1 MAATAQISATGTD
14 TRERIVAAALE
25 VFAENGFDGSTT
37 RDIAARAGVNLG
49 LIKYYFDSKL
59 KLWQAAV
66 DRAFSDLRTA
76 LAQIDREAVLDES
89 SRTRELVRGYVRF
102 VAHNPEFV
110 RIMHDEGKRRGPRM
124 RWLADHHVRPL
135 YDAIKDLLRGAQQR
149 GMLPPRIDPVHLM
162 YILAGAAGLFFH
174 QAEEVRRLSALD
186 PADEKVIEAHADA
199 VARILLGPETTS

>member
-14 TRERIVAAALE
+14 TRERIIAAALE
-25 VFAENGFDGSTT
+25 VFAENGFNGSTT

-49 LIKYYFDSKL
+49 LIKYYFDGKL
-59 KLWQAAV
+59 KLWQTAV
-66 DRAFSDLRTA
+66 DRAFGDLGTA
-76 LAQIDREAVLDES
+76 LAQIDRETVLDES

-124 RWLADHHVRPL
+124 RWLADHHVRPM

-149 GMLPPRIDPVHLM
+149 GMLPAQIDSVHLM

-174 QAEEVRRLSALD
+174 QAEEVRRLSGLD
-186 PADEKVIEAHADA
+186 PADEKIIEAHADA